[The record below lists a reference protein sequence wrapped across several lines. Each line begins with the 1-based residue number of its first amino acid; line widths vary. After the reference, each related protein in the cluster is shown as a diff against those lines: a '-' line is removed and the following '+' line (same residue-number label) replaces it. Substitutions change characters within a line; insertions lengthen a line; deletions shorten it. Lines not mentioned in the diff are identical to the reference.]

1 MMSLIEQINLL
12 FDNFQDPACRAWD
25 GYNPYW
31 RPNWK
36 EKVED
41 ELDLIREHSPVP
53 LPEDYCELF
62 RRFGGGGIED
72 QRPNFGSGMILRNLT
87 QRLTFSRIVPTR
99 YPLAMI
105 LGILSIFMSVMEMTT
120 GSIWPTNPIFSRRC
134 KNWLGR

>member
-41 ELDLIREHSPVP
+41 ELDLIREHSH
-53 LPEDYCELF
+53 
-62 RRFGGGGIED
+62 FG
-72 QRPNFGSGMILRNLT
+72 NGMILRNLT